1 MKTLGLSKFLLLR
14 KAIKDQTET
23 YQNWEGQVVIIT
35 DICEGNSKE
44 LSWFC
49 RRAVVHWLFW
59 QVPAHRQKAEFLKAV
74 LFMVL
79 WPVSKE
85 EG

>member
-23 YQNWEGQVVIIT
+23 YQNWKGQVVIIT
-35 DICEGNSKE
+35 DICEGKSKE

-49 RRAVVHWLFW
+49 RWCSCALVVLASAST
-59 QVPAHRQKAEFLKAV
+59 PPKCR
-74 LFMVL
+74 
-79 WPVSKE
+79 VSE
-85 EG
+85 STAFHGLVACI